1 MRSILI
7 IILLFATYTTAT
19 ADYQPLDGDIIFQS
33 SQSNQSKAIELA
45 TKSPYSHMG
54 IIFIKNGKPYVFEA
68 ASKVVYT
75 PFDKW
80 VNRGKNRKYI
90 IKRLKDHALSQK
102 EIANLK
108 RVAHSF
114 ENKPYDIWFG
124 WDDKYIY
131 CSELVWK
138 IYNKALNLKIGQL
151 QRIKDFNLSAPAV
164 KQKLTERY
172 GDKIPYQETVISP
185 IAIFNS
191 PLLITVDQHW
201 SS

>member
-7 IILLFATYTTAT
+7 IILLFTTYTTAT
-19 ADYQPLDGDIIFQS
+19 ADYLDGDIIFQS
-33 SQSNQSKAIELA
+33 SQSNQSKAIEQA

-80 VNRGKNRKYI
+80 VNRGKNRKYV

-185 IAIFNS
+185 VAIFNS

-201 SS
+201 SN

>member
-7 IILLFATYTTAT
+7 IILLFTTYTTAT
-19 ADYQPLDGDIIFQS
+19 ADYLDGDIIFQS
-33 SQSNQSKAIELA
+33 SQSNQSKAIEQA

-90 IKRLKDHALSQK
+90 IKRLKDHTLSQK

-185 IAIFNS
+185 VAIFNS

-201 SS
+201 SN

>member
-1 MRSILI
+1 MRFILI
-7 IILLFATYTTAT
+7 ITLLFATYTAAT

-33 SQSNQSKAIELA
+33 SQSNQSKAIEQA

-90 IKRLKDHALSQK
+90 IKRLKDHTLSQK

-151 QRIKDFNLSAPAV
+151 QKIKDFNLSAPAV

-185 IAIFNS
+185 VAIFNS

-201 SS
+201 SN

>member
-80 VNRGKNRKYI
+80 VNRGKNRQYI

-201 SS
+201 SN